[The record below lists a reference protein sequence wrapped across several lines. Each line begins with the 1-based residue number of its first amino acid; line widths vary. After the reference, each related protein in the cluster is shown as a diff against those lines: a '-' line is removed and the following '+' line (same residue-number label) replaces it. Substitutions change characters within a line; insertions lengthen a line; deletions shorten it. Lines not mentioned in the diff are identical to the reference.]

1 MKDSTLALHY
11 GYDKDKQKAMQV
23 PIYMTTAYEYDSTEH
38 AARLFNLEIEGNIYT
53 RIDNPTTKVFEKRI
67 AALER
72 GIDALA
78 TASGMA
84 AIFYSLANLVK
95 SGDNIIISNKLY
107 GGSITLSTHTLKKLG
122 IKAKF
127 FDVHNPEEL
136 EDLIDDKTKA
146 ILIESVSNPALAVP
160 DFEGISEVAKKRGVI
175 LICDNTI
182 ATPYGV
188 KPLQLGCDIVVHSA
202 SKYIVGNGSA
212 IGGVIIEGKSAKEKL
227 STYRYPDF
235 NEPDESYHGLIYNE
249 KFDTPFIAKARLAL
263 LRDFGAV
270 ISPFNAWLMI
280 LGLEHL
286 HLRIKAH
293 SDSALEIAKFL
304 KSYPSNQLNTETS
317 EKLIK
322 YLINNAHWSP
332 LEMVS
337 ACLEIETTRDIA
349 RQMLRHRSFSFQEF
363 SQRYANP
370 VKDLEFIVREARMQD
385 PKNRQNSIETEN
397 DEISENWKNKQE
409 KIIKDATE
417 AYNWAIENGI
427 AKEQAR
433 SVLPE
438 GNTVSRLYMNG
449 TLRSWIHYIE
459 LRSANG
465 TQKEHM
471 EIAIACADVINK
483 IFPMGENL
491 N

>member
-11 GYDKDKQKAMQV
+11 GYNKDKQKAMQV

-38 AARLFNLEIEGNIYT
+38 AARLFNLEEEGNIYT

-67 AALER
+67 AVLER

-95 SGDNIIISNKLY
+95 TGDNIIISNKLY
-107 GGSITLSTHTLKKLG
+107 GGSITLATHTLNKLG

-136 EDLIDDKTKA
+136 NDLIDDKTKA
-146 ILIESVSNPALAVP
+146 ILIESISNPALAVP

-188 KPLQLGCDIVVHSA
+188 KPLSLGCDIVVHSA

-212 IGGVIIEGKSAKEKL
+212 IGGVIIEGESAKEKL
-227 STYRYPDF
+227 LSYRYPNF
-235 NEPDESYHGLIYNE
+235 NEADDSYHGLVYNE
-249 KFDTPFIAKARLAL
+249 KFDAPFIARARLAL

-270 ISPFNAWLMI
+270 MSPFNAWLMI

-293 SDSALEIAKFL
+293 SENALKIAKFL
-304 KSYPSNQLNTETS
+304 KTQKGIKKVNYPFLEDNENYEYAKKYLKYAGGIVSFVVDSYEKAKNIANSLKIFSLVTNIGDSKSIVTHPASTTHQQLSRE
-317 EKLIK
+317 ELIK
-322 YLINNAHWSP
+322 AGVDEGLIRLSIG
-332 LEMVS
+332 LEDVED
-337 ACLEIETTRDIA
+337 LI
-349 RQMLRHRSFSFQEF
+349 
-363 SQRYANP
+363 
-370 VKDLEFIVREARMQD
+370 KDLSKAL
-385 PKNRQNSIETEN
+385 
-397 DEISENWKNKQE
+397 
-409 KIIKDATE
+409 
-417 AYNWAIENGI
+417 NG
-427 AKEQAR
+427 
-433 SVLPE
+433 
-438 GNTVSRLYMNG
+438 
-449 TLRSWIHYIE
+449 
-459 LRSANG
+459 
-465 TQKEHM
+465 
-471 EIAIACADVINK
+471 
-483 IFPMGENL
+483 
-491 N
+491 